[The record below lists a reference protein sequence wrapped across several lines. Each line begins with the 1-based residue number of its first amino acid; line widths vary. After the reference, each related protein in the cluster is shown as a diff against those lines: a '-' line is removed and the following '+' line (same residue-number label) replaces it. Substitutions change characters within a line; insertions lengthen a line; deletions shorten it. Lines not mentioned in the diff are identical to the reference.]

1 MPWRGAEPRG
11 EGTLANEHRYA
22 VYLAPRPG
30 DFLWNFGSMWLGRAA
45 EGVVV
50 PTRPSLPGLGT
61 GEIDA
66 ATRIARLYGFH
77 ATLKPPFRLA
87 QGRSESE
94 LLDLAEGFARRTRAF
109 RLPRLAVRAIGGF
122 LALVPA
128 GTSPEADELAGACVR
143 GFDRFRAA
151 PGQDELARRRAAGL
165 TKRQDELLGRWGY
178 PYVFDEFRL
187 HFTLTDRLAVDGR
200 ERMREVLERLWS
212 PHAAEEYPVG
222 SICIFEQAAAG
233 RPFHLLRRFPLEGA
247 AR

>member
-1 MPWRGAEPRG
+1 MAWRRTTRG
-11 EGTLANEHRYA
+11 GSPLANEHRYA
-22 VYLAPRPG
+22 VYLAPHPG
-30 DFLWNFGSMWLGRAA
+30 DFLWNFGCMWLGRAA
-45 EGVVV
+45 EGVGV
-50 PTRPSLPGLGT
+50 PARPPLTGFGA

-66 ATRIARLYGFH
+66 ATRSARRYGFH

-87 QGRSESE
+87 RGRSESE
-94 LLDLAEGFARRTRAF
+94 LLDFAKGFAYRTRAF

-128 GTSPEADELAGACVR
+128 APSPEADELAGACVR
-143 GFDRFRAA
+143 GFDRFRDG

-165 TKRQDELLGRWGY
+165 TARQDALLERWGY

-187 HFTLTDRLAVDGR
+187 HFTLTDRLAKDGR
-200 ERMREVLERLWS
+200 ERTREVLERLWS

-233 RPFHLLRRFPLEGA
+233 RPFHQLRRFPLEGVFG
-247 AR
+247 